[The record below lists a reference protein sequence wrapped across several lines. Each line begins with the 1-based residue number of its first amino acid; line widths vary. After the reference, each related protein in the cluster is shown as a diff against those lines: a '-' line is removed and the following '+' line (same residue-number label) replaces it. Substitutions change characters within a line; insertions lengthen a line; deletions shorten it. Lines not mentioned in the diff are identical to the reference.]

1 MPIENLDKMKVA
13 ELRAELAKLGMD
25 TKGTKPI
32 LLARLKEALANM
44 PEEGTTFYQLNLC
57 LK

>member
-13 ELRAELAKLGMD
+13 ELRDELAKLGLD

-32 LLARLKEALANM
+32 LLKRLKEALANM
-44 PEEGTTFYQLNLC
+44 PEEGERNILVIVL
-57 LK
+57 